1 MADLFFGGPFRR
13 LLYGRPF
20 PAEWASATAAMDW
33 IETPTSHVLRINV
46 PGLGKDDVKVQ
57 VEDGNV
63 LSVRSTPPAEKERER
78 EKEGKGAVWHVAERG
93 RPEFAREVAL
103 PADVRV
109 EQIRASV
116 DNGVLTVVVPK
127 EPSPAR
133 PRPRPIAVSS
143 KL

>member
-1 MADLFFGGPFRR
+1 MGDLFFGSPFRR
-13 LLYGRPF
+13 LFHARHFAPEL
-20 PAEWASATAAMDW
+20 AAMDW

-63 LSVRSTPPAEKERER
+63 LSVRGAPPP
-78 EKEGKGAVWHVAERG
+78 EKEGKEVVWHVAERG

-109 EQIRASV
+109 EQVRASV

-127 EPSPAR
+127 EPAPAR